1 MQLGAEAR
9 SPNILLQI
17 NLLFTFIKANSST
30 LLIIATA
37 RDSFIVR
44 AGRNLESSGPTP
56 IRGLSSLQHFPPS
69 FTPPSCLWGAFYIQQ
84 H

>member
-56 IRGLSSLQHFPPS
+56 IRGLSSYQALHLHHVFGEHFIFNS
-69 FTPPSCLWGAFYIQQ
+69 ID
-84 H
+84 